1 MEISRITPFE
11 LIYENKEISE
21 LLGTIIFNPT
31 FGKIQNIAQSLYAKT
46 QGRFYVIKSDGLLI
60 GLMGLSKIDNHKL
73 VVNHFAVKAPF
84 QRHKIGT
91 ALLTGIIEAEGV
103 SEVVVDASEE
113 DMPFYKGFGFKIQKS
128 EFEEARGRRFYCVFL
143 K

>member
-1 MEISRITPFE
+1 MEIIKVSSYET
-11 LIYENKEISE
+11 IYENKEISE
-21 LLGTIIFNPT
+21 LLETIIFNPT

-46 QGRFYVIKSDGLLI
+46 QGRFYLIKMDGLLI

-91 ALLTGIIEAEGV
+91 DLLKGIIAAEGV

-113 DMPFYKGFGFKIQKS
+113 DVPFYKGFGFAIEKS
-128 EFEEARGRRFYCVFL
+128 IFEEARGRRFMCKYKV
-143 K
+143 